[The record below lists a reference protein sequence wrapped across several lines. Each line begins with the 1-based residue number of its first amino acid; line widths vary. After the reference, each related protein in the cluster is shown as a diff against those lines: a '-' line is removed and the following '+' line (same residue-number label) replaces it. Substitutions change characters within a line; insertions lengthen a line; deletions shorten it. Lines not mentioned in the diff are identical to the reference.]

1 MTALAK
7 VAAQPF
13 PAPQTT
19 TKNAKAA
26 VAQEHIIETPAGN
39 MTYKRLIQNDA
50 ERKKNGKSA
59 LFSWISSIFS
69 EFFFKSAL
77 PMFDVSI
84 DFQLITVYAL
94 DFYFRMFFKHFD
106 GRVAEGSSKVM
117 GRLQQR
123 LFPYIFVSF
132 V

>member
-69 EFFFKSAL
+69 EFFF
-77 PMFDVSI
+77 
-84 DFQLITVYAL
+84 
-94 DFYFRMFFKHFD
+94 
-106 GRVAEGSSKVM
+106 
-117 GRLQQR
+117 
-123 LFPYIFVSF
+123 
-132 V
+132 